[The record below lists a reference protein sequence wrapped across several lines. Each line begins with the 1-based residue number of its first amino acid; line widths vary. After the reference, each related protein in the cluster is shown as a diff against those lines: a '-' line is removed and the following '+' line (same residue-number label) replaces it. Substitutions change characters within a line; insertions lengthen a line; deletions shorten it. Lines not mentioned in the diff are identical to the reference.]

1 VWLDD
6 RSPRDPE
13 GQVPTPLQDAA
24 WMARCVGRG
33 VLSPFSEPEMAEL
46 GRVVGVRR
54 VVAGAPLMAEAEPIS
69 AVGLVRHGT
78 VELTRR
84 QGMRRVVLQVL
95 QPGDLYGDIP
105 FLCHMPPPFN
115 ARALTDAE
123 VIEISADRFW
133 ALLESRPELCQRFLF
148 SVASRLQRTQQRLLE
163 LTSGDLRHQ
172 VASLLLGEAAGTG
185 SVPLSQATLAALLG
199 ASRSNVNRTLKD
211 LEAQG
216 AVRLAYRSIEIVDPT
231 VLRAVLA

>member
-1 VWLDD
+1 M
-6 RSPRDPE
+6 S
-13 GQVPTPLQDAA
+13 TSLQDAS

-33 VLSPFSEPEMAEL
+33 VLSPFTEAEAAEL
-46 GRVVGVRR
+46 GRAIGTRKLP
-54 VVAGAPLMAEAEPIS
+54 AGTPLMFEGQPVS

-78 VELTRR
+78 LELTRR

-105 FLCHMPPPFN
+105 FLCHMPPPFG

-123 VIEISADRFW
+123 VVEIGAERFW
-133 ALLESRPELCQRFLF
+133 ALLESRPEVCQRFLF
-148 SVASRLQRTQQRLLE
+148 SVASRLQRTQQRLLQ

-172 VASLLLGEAAGTG
+172 VASLLLGEAAGSD
-185 SVPLSQATLAALLG
+185 SVPLSQTTLAALLG

-216 AVRLAYRSIEIVDPT
+216 AVRLGYRSIEILDAA